1 MYVCVCKAVT
11 DRQVV
16 QAIDQGANN
25 RRQVMQCTGA
35 GGVCG
40 KCSQSLKSLVDER
53 MAQQG
58 CLQPA

>member
-11 DRQVV
+11 DHQIVH
-16 QAIDQGANN
+16 AIDQGACT
-25 RRQVMQCTGA
+25 RREVMRCTGA

-40 KCSQSLKSLVDER
+40 KCAQSLKSLLDER
-53 MAQQG
+53 AVRQD

>member
-11 DRQVV
+11 DRHIV
-16 QAIDQGANN
+16 QAIDQGANT

-40 KCSQSLKSLVDER
+40 KCSQSLKSLVDEQIVR
-53 MAQQG
+53 QG